1 MRPLGGSG
9 LPGDCARRAR
19 FQARAAA
26 LGLCVALPLA
36 CNWQDGPAG
45 GSPVRSITL
54 SVQNPQILVGEQT
67 KVTAVL
73 RDAGGNVV
81 PDLQPEW
88 RSLTPT
94 IVGVSAA
101 GDVTGL
107 LAGTGQVRASSG
119 SGASVA
125 TIIVTNPPAANLS
138 LGRDSATLL
147 LPGGSVQAIAAA
159 TDATGR
165 AIVNPNITWTSSSAQ
180 IASVNVAGLVTAMA
194 SGTAI
199 ISARIDALTANM
211 TVTVRPA
218 VVPDAPVVTS
228 ISPAVLQPGGA
239 YTLTGANFGATPAA
253 NQVLVDGLAAT
264 VQAASPT
271 QLTVVL
277 PTAGFI
283 CEPARDAFLQVT
295 AGGKIG
301 GRTAPLQTAN
311 RRALAPGEAA
321 IVTNLAEVRCNE
333 LVPADG
339 RWVVTAYNVERNP
352 VTPTQQGGV
361 AFAILG
367 TPGSPVAV
375 PTAGATG
382 AHGRPAGAPIA
393 PLASISV
400 SAFTRRADSGRATT
414 VAHLSLLERNRTILS
429 AAARSAVG
437 PRGAIANVPPPS
449 RVLTTVGSITTLK
462 VPNLDAAD
470 FCVSNTPLG
479 FRTVYAGPHVVIVE
493 DTTTVFNGLPTQKGQ
508 VDSYYVRIGDEF
520 ESAMWP
526 ILTTNFGNPL
536 AMDAQ
541 LGGVGRV
548 VMVFSPR
555 VNVMQRG
562 SLLGFVATCDFF
574 PVSQRPSSNL
584 GAFFYAAVPTSSATG
599 YAAPDTRDQWLRD
612 LRSTVIHEVKH
623 LASNAER
630 LSRGFAVEDL
640 SWEEGGAR
648 IAEELYARGLYGSTV
663 RSNTGYTQSVSC
675 DIQYDQPTSPCADRP
690 VLMLRHFDALY
701 LFMAG
706 PELST
711 PLGRPLAGDATFYA
725 GAWSFLRWAADHYAP
740 AEQLFFRDIVASPA
754 TGVANLEARTGRRW
768 EEMLGEWSLAAYL
781 DDIGGFTPANP
792 RLAMPSWNYPGMWLG
807 MCVDMGP
814 CVDPS
819 NPILLY
825 PRSTPFSPR
834 ARSFG
839 DFQVVIGQMVGGGFT
854 LLDLSGPG
862 SSSQVIE
869 IKALAGSGDAPPTVR
884 VAFARVR

>member
-1 MRPLGGSG
+1 MRQLAGSG
-9 LPGDCARRAR
+9 LPGDCARLVRS
-19 FQARAAA
+19 QARVAAI
-26 LGLCVALPLA
+26 GLCVALPLA
-36 CNWQDGPAG
+36 CNWHDGPSG

-54 SVQNPQILVGEQT
+54 SVQKPQILVGEQT
-67 KVTAVL
+67 KIFAVL
-73 RDAGGNVV
+73 KDAGGNVV
-81 PDLQPEW
+81 SDLEPEW

-119 SGASVA
+119 SGASIA
-125 TIIVTNPPAANLS
+125 TIVVTNPPAANLS

-159 TDATGR
+159 TDATGK
-165 AIVNPNITWTSSSAQ
+165 AIVNPGITWKSSAAQ
-180 IASVNVAGLVTAMA
+180 IASVNVAGLVTAVA

-199 ISARIDALTANM
+199 ISAQIDALTANM
-211 TVTVRPA
+211 TITVRPA

-239 YTLTGANFGATPAA
+239 YTLTGANFATTPAA
-253 NQVLVDGLAAT
+253 NQVHVDGLAAT

-277 PTAGFI
+277 PTSGFI
-283 CEPARDAFLQVT
+283 CEPAREAFLQVT
-295 AGGKIG
+295 SGGKIG
-301 GRTAPLQTAN
+301 GGPAPLQTAN
-311 RRALAPGEAA
+311 RRALAPGEAV

-361 AFAILG
+361 AFAIRG
-367 TPGSPVAV
+367 TPGSLVAA
-375 PTAGATG
+375 PAAGSIG
-382 AHGRPAGAPIA
+382 AHERRADPAIA
-393 PLASISV
+393 PLASALA
-400 SAFTRRADSGRATT
+400 SAFTRIGDSGRTRAA
-414 VAHLSLLERNRTILS
+414 AHLTLLERNREILS
-429 AAARSAVG
+429 AELRSPG
-437 PRGAIANVPPPS
+437 GHGATATVPPPS

-470 FCVSNTPLG
+470 FCVSNTQLG
-479 FRTVYAGPHVVIVE
+479 FRTVYAGSRVVIVE
-493 DTTTVFNGLPTQKGQ
+493 DTTTVFNGAPTQKGQ
-508 VDSYYVRIGDEF
+508 VDQYYVRIGDEF

-541 LGGVGRV
+541 LGGIGRV

-562 SLLGFVATCDFF
+562 ALLGFVATCDFF

-599 YAAPDTRDQWLRD
+599 YGAPDTRDQWLRE
-612 LRSTVIHEVKH
+612 LRSTVVHEVKH

-648 IAEELYARGLYGSTV
+648 IAEELYARGFYGNTA

-675 DIQYDQPTSPCADRP
+675 DIQYDQPTNPCADRP

-701 LFMAG
+701 PFMAG

-711 PLGRPLAGDATFYA
+711 PLGRRLPTDATFYA
-725 GAWSFLRWAADHYAP
+725 GAWSFLRWAVDHYAP
-740 AEQLFFRDIVASPA
+740 DEQLFFRDIVASPA

-792 RLAMPSWNYPGMWLG
+792 RLAMPSWNYPSMWLG

-839 DFQVVIGQMVGGGFT
+839 DFQVGIGEMVGGGFT